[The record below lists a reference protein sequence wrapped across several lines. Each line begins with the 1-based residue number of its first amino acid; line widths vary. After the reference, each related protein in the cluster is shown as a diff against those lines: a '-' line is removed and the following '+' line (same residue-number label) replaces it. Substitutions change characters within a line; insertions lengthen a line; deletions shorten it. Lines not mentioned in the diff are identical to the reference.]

1 MWERNLNYWTTR
13 ENIGQ
18 RREIMERDGKYRKVM
33 GIIGQRDK
41 ILYRDGKYG
50 TEWEYYRTA
59 KEIIG

>member
-1 MWERNLNYWTTR
+1 
-13 ENIGQ
+13 
-18 RREIMERDGKYRKVM
+18 MERDGKYRKVM

-59 KEIIG
+59 KENIG